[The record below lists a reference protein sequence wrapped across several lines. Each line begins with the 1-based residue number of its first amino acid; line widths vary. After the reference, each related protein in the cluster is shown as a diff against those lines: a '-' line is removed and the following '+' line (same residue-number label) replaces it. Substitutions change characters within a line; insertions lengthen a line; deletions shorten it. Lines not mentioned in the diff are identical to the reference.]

1 MTLPYSGVTTAY
13 FHVHS
18 PDQPLPPDT
27 PKALRKEWFLDA
39 QWTDLPVEVE
49 EDIKRLWA
57 ARELGNDDYMIRE
70 TPRTLAEAHTLIYS
84 DAGHYEDDPLNLT
97 YLLQYLRE
105 QGVPDDEYVIIH
117 WWW

>member
-13 FHVHS
+13 LHKHH

-49 EDIKRLWA
+49 NDIQRLWA
-57 ARELGNDDYMIRE
+57 AHELGNDDYMIRE
-70 TPRTLAEAHTLIYS
+70 TPAELAEAQEVIFVEGSGY
-84 DAGHYEDDPLNLT
+84 DEVPLNLT